1 MKVIGIT
8 PLLRGEAD
16 QKCGSGFRAWI
27 MEAKRGT
34 WGNWAELLLRY
45 PEAIRTGGDEAHFP
59 LAADGTG
66 IRTMIFFKTGLMR
79 LLRIG
84 PAPVAPATAARRT
97 APLSH
102 PHNQR
107 QPHDLSKTL

>member
-8 PLLRGEAD
+8 TLLRGEAD

-45 PEAIRTGGDEAHFP
+45 PEARLTGADEAHFP

-66 IRTMIFFKTGLMR
+66 IRTMIFFNPGLMR
-79 LLRIG
+79 LLRIA
-84 PAPVAPATAARRT
+84 PAPIAPAAAARRT
-97 APLSH
+97 VPLSH
-102 PHNQR
+102 SYS
-107 QPHDLSKTL
+107 QPQPRDISKTL